1 MNEGIVFSLLAALV
15 FGGYLVAIKQY
26 FDHYPSTLFV
36 ALANASAL
44 VWYTPIAILT
54 APDSGFLP
62 ASLDPLGFA
71 ILLGTGVAT
80 ALAILAFFRA
90 IAVGEVSY
98 VAPLSKLVPVFV
110 LPLEVLVLQQALTTL
125 QVAGVV
131 VATIAVYV
139 ANYRSDAGLVTPFR
153 RAATN
158 RAAQFALLSAAVFGF
173 VDVGK
178 RLSMQELAIPPQT
191 FVPVSLATVFLIVAP
206 LAYQKRGAVDWQG
219 DWYLFVGAGLLA
231 ALGQHLAAVA
241 FQTQPASVVSPLVNT
256 QAVVA
261 VVLGSLLLGESY
273 FRTRLAAAGL
283 AVGGI
288 ALITL
293 G

>member
-1 MNEGIVFSLLAALV
+1 MNEGIVFSLVAALV
-15 FGGYLVAIKQY
+15 FGGYLVAMKQY

-44 VWYTPIAILT
+44 VWYTPIALLT
-54 APDSGFLP
+54 VPDSGFLP
-62 ASLDPLGFA
+62 ASIDPLGFA

-110 LPLEVLVLQQALTTL
+110 LPLEVFVLQQALSAL

-131 VATIAVYV
+131 VATVAVYV
-139 ANYRSDAGLVTPFR
+139 ANYRADAGLVAPFR

-191 FVPVSLATVFLIVAP
+191 FVPISLATVFLIVLP
-206 LAYQKRGAVDWQG
+206 LGYQNRGAVEWRG
-219 DWYLFVGAGLLA
+219 DWRLFAGAGLLA
-231 ALGQHLAAVA
+231 ALGQHFAAVA

-273 FRTRLAAAGL
+273 FRTRLAAAAL